1 MGLRGYLFLIAL
13 GTALAWFSWSIVLC
27 TMNPFDSGWIGF
39 SMFYLTIGM
48 ALAGTLTIFFSCI
61 RIYLLHRKVIEREIR
76 ISFRHAVLCAFIA
89 IASLMLTAS
98 GHFSAWYTFGLL
110 LLSVGVEYLFLQAHR
125 GKG

>member
-13 GTALAWFSWSIVLC
+13 GTALAWFSWSIVLF

-39 SMFYLTIGM
+39 SMFYLTVGM
-48 ALAGTLTIFFSCI
+48 ALAGMLTIFFSCI

-98 GHFSAWYTFGLL
+98 GHFSAWYMFGLL